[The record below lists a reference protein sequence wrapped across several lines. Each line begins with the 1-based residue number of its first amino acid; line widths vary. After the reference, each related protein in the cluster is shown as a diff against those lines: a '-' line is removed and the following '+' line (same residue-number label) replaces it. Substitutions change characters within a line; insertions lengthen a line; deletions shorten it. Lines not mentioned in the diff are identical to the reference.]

1 MNLSKAK
8 QKVRCFGAQVKNRMR
23 QRKEQ
28 IVFRRSTAQIT
39 TSWEKSRIQSWK
51 QRRTLKFLVQSTKAR
66 LQKEVFQRMIFSLW
80 KDKDRCRLSVS
91 SHILYL
97 SNLNSIRR
105 VLILTSLTDQLMAI
119 REPLPHKRR
128 TKMKMRKVSKT
139 MLLVEV
145 VSKTFQI
152 KKRHPMK
159 SLITLNQALRL
170 TSSSSITTNS
180 KLLLKG
186 KELMILV

>member
-1 MNLSKAK
+1 
-8 QKVRCFGAQVKNRMR
+8 
-23 QRKEQ
+23 
-28 IVFRRSTAQIT
+28 
-39 TSWEKSRIQSWK
+39 
-51 QRRTLKFLVQSTKAR
+51 
-66 LQKEVFQRMIFSLW
+66 
-80 KDKDRCRLSVS
+80 
-91 SHILYL
+91 
-97 SNLNSIRR
+97 
-105 VLILTSLTDQLMAI
+105 MAI

-159 SLITLNQALRL
+159 SLITLNQALKL